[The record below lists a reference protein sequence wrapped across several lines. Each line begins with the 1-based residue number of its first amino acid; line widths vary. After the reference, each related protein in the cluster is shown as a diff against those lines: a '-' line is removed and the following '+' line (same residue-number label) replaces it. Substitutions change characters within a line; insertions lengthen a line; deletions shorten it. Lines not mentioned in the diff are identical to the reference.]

1 MRKSIQIFSL
11 LLMAGLLAFV
21 SCSSNQLSDNGIGR
35 LTNEQFRKEAKKPN
49 TVIID
54 VRTPEEFQAGH
65 IEGAVLMDY
74 LETEKFVK
82 QVAALDPAKQ
92 YLLYCRTGKRSM
104 NAATIMKT
112 KGFTKVSDLKDGIS
126 EWDGPTVTDKK

>member
-1 MRKSIQIFSL
+1 MRKSILIFSIL
-11 LLMAGLLAFV
+11 LLAGVFAFI
-21 SCSSNQLSDNGIGR
+21 SCSSNKLSDHGIGR

-54 VRTPEEFQAGH
+54 VRTPEEFQTGH
-65 IEGAVLMDY
+65 IEGAKLINV
-74 LETEKFVK
+74 EASENFIS
-82 QVAALDPAKQ
+82 QIQALDPAKH

-104 NAATIMKT
+104 NAATIMKS
-112 KGFTKVSDLKDGIS
+112 KGFTKVSDLRDGIS

>member
-1 MRKSIQIFSL
+1 MRKYIQIFSFL
-11 LLMAGLLAFV
+11 LISGLLACG
-21 SCSSNQLSDNGIGR
+21 SCSSSKLSENGIGR
-35 LTNEQFRKEAKKPN
+35 LTNGQFRKEAKKPN

>member
-1 MRKSIQIFSL
+1 MRKSIQIFSIL
-11 LLMAGLLAFV
+11 LLAGVFAFI
-21 SCSSNQLSDNGIGR
+21 SCSSNKLSDNGIGR

-82 QVAALDPAKQ
+82 QVVALDPAKQ

>member
-1 MRKSIQIFSL
+1 MRKSIQIFSIL
-11 LLMAGLLAFV
+11 LLAGVFAFV
-21 SCSSNQLSDNGIGR
+21 SCSSNKLSDNGIGR

-54 VRTPEEFQAGH
+54 VRTPEEYQEGH

-82 QVAALDPAKQ
+82 LVAALDPSKH
-92 YLLYCRTGKRSM
+92 YLLYCRTGKRSL
-104 NAATIMKT
+104 NAANIMKA
-112 KGFTKVSDLKDGIS
+112 KGFKKVSDLKDGIS
-126 EWDGPTVTDKK
+126 EWDGPKVTDKK

>member
-1 MRKSIQIFSL
+1 MRKYIQIYSFL
-11 LLMAGLLAFV
+11 LIAGLLACG
-21 SCSSNQLSDNGIGR
+21 SCSSSKLSENGIGR
-35 LTNEQFRKEAKKPN
+35 LTNGQFRKEAKKAN
-49 TVIID
+49 TIIID

-82 QVAALDPAKQ
+82 QVVALDPAKH

-104 NAATIMKT
+104 NAATIMKS
-112 KGFTKVSDLKDGIS
+112 KGFTKVSDLRDGIS

>member
-1 MRKSIQIFSL
+1 MRKSIQIFSIL
-11 LLMAGLLAFV
+11 LLAGVFAFI
-21 SCSSNQLSDNGIGR
+21 SCSSNKLSDNGIGR

-82 QVAALDPAKQ
+82 QVVALDPDKQ